1 MRGQLGSAVLALIL
15 LGGFSTAAQA
25 QPTFETAGER
35 ALGMGGA
42 FVAVADDAT
51 STHWNPAGLA
61 TGGPAG
67 MTLGLLRTQ
76 LGRPDDLAQPGARRI
91 RGSYTSLGTLPL
103 GVSYGTL
110 RLTELKEG
118 PDGAL
123 LTETLRTNQFG
134 VTILQSVTDGLV
146 VGTTLRYVR
155 GEVVAALSQGT
166 SVDDALSRTDG
177 LDGEG
182 SGAFDFDVG
191 VMADMRR
198 VRVGLTLK
206 NLQSP
211 TFGDDAVRRITIPRQ
226 TRLGVALLPTDG
238 LTFAVDLDL
247 ETVDLLDDPHRM
259 VAIGGEARLAARL
272 LARSGVRWSIEGAR
286 RLVIAAGSSVM
297 IRRGLWLDGHYTQ
310 DRDGEGR
317 EFGVAMRAGL

>member
-1 MRGQLGSAVLALIL
+1 MRGALGCAALALIL
-15 LGGFSTAAQA
+15 LGGLSTAARA
-25 QPTFETAGER
+25 QPTFESAGER

-51 STHWNPAGLA
+51 AAHWNPSGLA
-61 TGGPAG
+61 TAGPAG
-67 MTLGLLRTQ
+67 MTVGWLRTQ
-76 LGRPDDLAQPGARRI
+76 VGRPEDLAQPGARRI
-91 RGSYTSLGTLPL
+91 RGTYTSLGTLPL
-103 GVSYGTL
+103 GVSYSTV
-110 RLTELKEG
+110 RLTELNEG

-123 LTETLRTNQFG
+123 STETLRTNQFG
-134 VTILQSVTDGLV
+134 VTLLQSVADGLV

-155 GEVVAALSQGT
+155 GEVVAALSRGA
-166 SVDDALSRTDG
+166 SVDDALSLTDG

-182 SGAFDFDVG
+182 SGTFDMDVG

-206 NLQSP
+206 NLVSP
-211 TFGDDAVRRITIPRQ
+211 TFGDVAVRRITIPRQ
-226 TRLGVALLPTDG
+226 TRLGVAILPTAG
-238 LTFAVDLDL
+238 LTLAVDLDL

-259 VAIGGEARLAARL
+259 VAIGGEVGLAPRL
-272 LARSGVRWSIEGAR
+272 LARSGVRWSLEGAR
-286 RLVIAAGSSVM
+286 RLVIAAGTSVM

-310 DRDGEGR
+310 DQSGEGR